1 MKTRKINQIR
11 MIAVVFMLFVT
22 SITSGWA
29 LDLDVKAKK
38 NHQDSDTLSYRSF
51 KGKIIDAQT
60 KKALVF
66 ASVAVEDEN
75 TATITNLDGNFLIKI
90 SKDSKSQ
97 NLFVSFLGYYN
108 LTYPLSKL
116 KVEGNVLELKPA
128 VITLNEVQ
136 VFPDAP
142 ESIVRAMLRRV
153 GQNYS
158 KEANSMKGFYRES
171 IKKRNT
177 YVGLS
182 EAVVDIYKAPYTNRS
197 NDRIRIFKGRKG
209 INERKM
215 DTLLF
220 KLQGGPVTTL
230 LLDAMKYP
238 HILIDEEMLKDY
250 EFTIENMVKIDHK
263 LNYVISFIERRKIK
277 DFPLYEGKFYVDME
291 TFALSAADF
300 SLNMDRPDEAARLFI
315 KKKPFGAKVE
325 PTMAKYSVKYREQ
338 NGKWYFSYAIG
349 EVQFKVK
356 WKKKLF
362 STVYTLKSEIAIT
375 DRDDQNVQIIPNKER
390 FKRNHILNDKVGVF
404 SDENFWGKYNTIEPD
419 KSIEVAIRKLNR
431 AMRK

>member
-277 DFPLYEGKFYVDME
+277 GFPLYEGKFYVDME

-315 KKKPFGAKVE
+315 KKKPFGVKVE

>member
-11 MIAVVFMLFVT
+11 LIAVVFMLFVT

-300 SLNMDRPDEAARLFI
+300 SLNMDRPDEAARLFV

-362 STVYTLKSEIAIT
+362 STIYTLKSEIAIT

>member
-11 MIAVVFMLFVT
+11 LIAVVFMLFVT

-315 KKKPFGAKVE
+315 KKKPFGVKVE

>member
-1 MKTRKINQIR
+1 MKTRKIIQIR

-38 NHQDSDTLSYRSF
+38 NNQDSDTLSYRSF

-315 KKKPFGAKVE
+315 KKKPFGVKVE

>member
-11 MIAVVFMLFVT
+11 LIAVVFMLFVT

>member
-300 SLNMDRPDEAARLFI
+300 SLNMDRPDEAARLFV

-362 STVYTLKSEIAIT
+362 STIYTLKSEIAIT

>member
-11 MIAVVFMLFVT
+11 LIAVVFMLFVT

-315 KKKPFGAKVE
+315 RKKPFGVKVE

>member
-1 MKTRKINQIR
+1 MKTRRVNQIR
-11 MIAVVFMLFVT
+11 MIAVVFILFVT
-22 SITSGWA
+22 SITSAWA
-29 LDLDVKAKK
+29 FELDAKTK
-38 NHQDSDTLSYRSF
+38 RNNQDSDTLSYFSF

-97 NLFVSFLGYYN
+97 NLFISFLGYYN
-108 LTYPLSKL
+108 LSYPLFKL
-116 KVEGNVLELKPA
+116 KAEGNVLELQPA

-136 VFPDAP
+136 VFPDSP
-142 ESIVRAMLRRV
+142 KSIVRAMLRRV

-158 KEANSMKGFYRES
+158 REANTMKGFYRES

-182 EAVVDIYKAPYTNRS
+182 EAVVDIYKAPYTNNS
-197 NDRIRIFKGRKG
+197 NDRIRIFRGRKG
-209 INERKM
+209 MNDRKM

-220 KLQGGPVTTL
+220 KLQGGPVTAL
-230 LLDAMKYP
+230 LLDAMKNP
-238 HILIDEEMLKDY
+238 HILMDEEMLDDY
-250 EFTIENMVKIDHK
+250 EFSIENMIKIDHK
-263 LNYVISFIERRKIK
+263 LNYVISFKERQKIK
-277 DFPLYEGKFYVDME
+277 DYPLYEGKFYVDME

-300 SLNMDRPDEAARLFI
+300 SLNLDKPDEAVRLFI
-315 KKKPFGAKVE
+315 KKKPFGVRVV
-325 PTMAKYSVKYREQ
+325 PTVAKYSVKYREQ
-338 NGKWYFSYAIG
+338 NGKWYFNYAIG
-349 EVQFKVK
+349 EVHFKVK

-362 STVYTLKSEIAIT
+362 STTYTIKSEIAIT
-375 DRDDQNVQIIPNKER
+375 DRDEQNVEIIPNKER
-390 FKRNHILNDKVGVF
+390 FKRKHVLTDKVGVF
-404 SDENFWGKYNTIEPD
+404 ADENFWGKYNTIEPD

-431 AMRK
+431 AMRR

>member
-1 MKTRKINQIR
+1 MKTRRINQIR

-22 SITSGWA
+22 SITSAWA
-29 LDLDVKAKK
+29 LELDAVAKK
-38 NHQDSDTLSYRSF
+38 NKQESDTLSYRSF

-75 TATITNLDGNFLIKI
+75 TATITNLDGEFLIKI

-97 NLFVSFLGYYN
+97 NLFVSFLGYYS
-108 LTYPLSKL
+108 LSYPLTKL
-116 KVEGNVLELKPA
+116 RAEDNVLELQPA
-128 VITLNEVQ
+128 IITLNEVQ
-136 VFPDAP
+136 VFPDSP
-142 ESIVRAMLRRV
+142 ESIVRAMLLRV
-153 GQNYS
+153 GQNYAE
-158 KEANSMKGFYRES
+158 EANSMKGFYRES

-182 EAVVDIYKAPYTNRS
+182 EAVVDIYKQAYTNNS

-209 INERKM
+209 MNVRKM

-220 KLQGGPVTTL
+220 KLQGGPVTAL

-238 HILIDEEMLKDY
+238 HILMDEEMLKDY
-250 EFTIENMVKIDHK
+250 NFTIENMVKIDDK
-263 LNYVISFIERRKIK
+263 LNYVISFVERHKIK
-277 DFPLYEGKFYVDME
+277 DFPLYKGKFYVDME

-300 SLNMDRPDEAARLFI
+300 SLNMDKPQEAARLFI

-338 NGKWYFSYAIG
+338 NGKWYFNYAIG

-375 DRDDQNVQIIPNKER
+375 DRDEQNVETISNKER
-390 FKRNHILNDKVGVF
+390 FKKNQILNDKVGVF

>member
-1 MKTRKINQIR
+1 MKTRKIIQIR

>member
-1 MKTRKINQIR
+1 MKTRRINQIR

-22 SITSGWA
+22 SITSAWA
-29 LDLDVKAKK
+29 LELDVVAKK
-38 NHQDSDTLSYRSF
+38 NNQESDTLSYRSF

-75 TATITNLDGNFLIKI
+75 TATITNLDGEFLIKI

-97 NLFVSFLGYYN
+97 NLFVSFLGYYS
-108 LTYPLSKL
+108 LSYPLTKL
-116 KVEGNVLELKPA
+116 RAEDNVLELQPA
-128 VITLNEVQ
+128 IITLNEVQ
-136 VFPDAP
+136 VFPDSP
-142 ESIVRAMLRRV
+142 ESIVRAMLLRV
-153 GQNYS
+153 GQNYAE
-158 KEANSMKGFYRES
+158 EANSMKGFYRES

-182 EAVVDIYKAPYTNRS
+182 EAVVDIYKQAYTNNS

-209 INERKM
+209 MNVRKM

-220 KLQGGPVTTL
+220 KLQGGPVTAL

-238 HILIDEEMLKDY
+238 HILMDEEMLKDY
-250 EFTIENMVKIDHK
+250 NFTIENMVKIDDK
-263 LNYVISFIERRKIK
+263 LNYVISFVERHKIK
-277 DFPLYEGKFYVDME
+277 DFPLYKGKFYVDME

-300 SLNMDRPDEAARLFI
+300 SLNMDKPQEAARLFI

-338 NGKWYFSYAIG
+338 NGKWYFNYAIG

-375 DRDDQNVQIIPNKER
+375 DRDEQNVEPISNKER
-390 FKRNHILNDKVGVF
+390 FKKNQVLNDKVGVF

>member
-1 MKTRKINQIR
+1 MKTRRINQIR

-29 LDLDVKAKK
+29 LELDAEAKK
-38 NHQDSDTLSYRSF
+38 NNQDSDTLSYRSF
-51 KGKIIDAQT
+51 KGKVIDAQT

-90 SKDSKSQ
+90 SKDSESK
-97 NLFVSFLGYYN
+97 NLFISFLGYYN
-108 LTYPLSKL
+108 LSYPLSKL
-116 KVEGNVLELKPA
+116 KVEGNVLELQPA
-128 VITLNEVQ
+128 IITLNEVQ

-220 KLQGGPVTTL
+220 KLQGGPVTAL
-230 LLDAMKYP
+230 LLDAMKNP

-277 DFPLYEGKFYVDME
+277 DYPLYEGKFYVDME

-300 SLNMDRPDEAARLFI
+300 SLNMDRPGEAARLFI

-375 DRDDQNVQIIPNKER
+375 DRDDQNVEMIPNKER
-390 FKRNHILNDKVGVF
+390 FKKNQILNDKVGVF